1 MKNYEKYKKAKKEV
15 KKEVKKVVSDAK
27 YKVYGDLYN
36 RLRTREWE
44 NDVFKLAR
52 IREMK
57 NRDLDH
63 VKRIKSNDQE
73 VLINDNDIK
82 ER

>member
-1 MKNYEKYKKAKKEV
+1 MQSTKYMVTYIIGWEQ
-15 KKEVKKVVSDAK
+15 
-27 YKVYGDLYN
+27 
-36 RLRTREWE
+36 E